1 MKNLKYLQ
9 LFEAFESQKLSKTLK
24 FINKVSSENFMQ
36 GINRIAN
43 RFDFPIS
50 KFNDDMF
57 EYLPFKSALKKNAPP
72 PKQPEREVCNRE
84 SDWIP
89 GEFCQGGRVKRT
101 WGEHTRMTECPGC
114 RGTGF
119 KPLKKIQPDV
129 SLVKFWFDKDGNW
142 VTVTGCDGQIRPQ
155 NKNVTSGKAEDLY
168 EFSKDLEDYNQIRS
182 ISVSELLELPTGSI
196 VLFCRLESPFR
207 PKNQRKEVVSMVF
220 RGRRR
225 NGSDSAYMLQNEFA
239 GTSPSEDGLIHRHE
253 WEKYAN
259 YSWCVTGVDDFG
271 SATLLEP
278 KVKREVKPKREIKP
292 LPEEEAYTW
301 NNLIDLRYMQM
312 NTKKDME
319 SQLKNA
325 HFAIILDLNK
335 LKESE
340 FEKLSSTKSERELR
354 KAGAFL
360 KPEEVKYANIER
372 YMDLLIKRF
381 DANKGLSE
389 LNKVLPRAF
398 GYTNM
403 LTFVIRGFNFRDMD
417 EMINA
422 LYSFMRHPNSSS
434 EKTVIYHLSNI
445 YETSRNRCENVNT
458 TTDEV
463 WKLLDKGGNGKMLD
477 EKSKK
482 YFETYCEISE
492 LLFKKVRAE
501 KIETLT
507 DIETLMTK
515 LRSIK
520 QFLENTRFDSLRRQ
534 VRYIGE
540 YLGSSYPAY
549 VIQYVREAIE
559 DYPDAQSEIEELKKV
574 IEKTI

>member
-9 LFEAFESQKLSKTLK
+9 LFEAFESQKLAKTLK
-24 FINKVSSENFMQ
+24 FINKVSIENFMQ
-36 GINRIAN
+36 AINRIAN

-89 GEFCQGGRVKRT
+89 GEFCQGGRIKRT
-101 WGEHTRMTECPGC
+101 WGAVECPGC
-114 RGTGF
+114 GGTGF

-155 NKNVTSGKAEDLY
+155 NKTVTSITGKAEDLY

-182 ISVSELLELPTGSI
+182 ISVSELLKLPTGSI
-196 VLFCRLESPFR
+196 VLFR
-207 PKNQRKEVVSMVF
+207 PPDRGKGAVSMVF
-220 RGRRR
+220 HGRR
-225 NGSDSAYMLQNEFA
+225 GYSSAAYMLQNEFV
-239 GTSPSEDGLIHRHE
+239 GSSPDEDDLISKDE
-253 WEKYAN
+253 WIKCAN
-259 YSWCVTGVDDFG
+259 YSWIVTGAREFG
-271 SATLLEP
+271 SGTLLEP

-292 LPEEEAYTW
+292 LLEEEAYTW

-312 NTKKDME
+312 DNRKDME

-360 KPEEVKYANIER
+360 KPEEVKNANIER
-372 YMDLLIKRF
+372 YMNLLIKKF

-389 LNKVLPRAF
+389 LTKVLPRAF

-403 LTFVIRGFNFRDMD
+403 LTFVIRGFNFRNMD
-417 EMINA
+417 EMINY
-422 LYSFMRHPNSSS
+422 LYSFMRNPSIG
-434 EKTVIYHLSNI
+434 EKNIIYYLTYI
-445 YETSRNRCENVNT
+445 YETSRRRSETINA
-458 TTDEV
+458 TTDKV
-463 WKLLDKGGNGKMLD
+463 WKLLDKED
-477 EKSKK
+477 EKFRK
-482 YFETYCEISE
+482 YFQTYCEISE
-492 LLFKKVRAE
+492 LLFKKVQDE

-507 DIETLMTK
+507 DIEILMTK

-520 QFLENTRFDSLRRQ
+520 QFLETTRFDTLRKE
-534 VRYIGE
+534 VRYIAE
-540 YLGSSYPAY
+540 YLESSYPAY
-549 VIQYVREAIE
+549 VIRYVREAIE

-574 IEKTI
+574 IEKQFKM